1 MRTIVAV
8 FFCLTASLSAYGQ
21 EARSPQELAAQ
32 IQELIELKDT
42 SNIVRLVHSSADPAS
57 VERFKLML
65 ATYIGATNMQIY
77 PVPKD
82 DKEAVREFL
91 AQSPVPGAL
100 KPLEERVKKYAD
112 NGAFF
117 ELTPLGDLV
126 ISGKRINIPSSG
138 STTSV
143 VYGKQD
149 GKYLVIFAKRR

>member
-1 MRTIVAV
+1 MTRSIVAYV
-8 FFCLTASLSAYGQ
+8 ASALKQ
-21 EARSPQELAAQ
+21 VHPQHA
-32 IQELIELKDT
+32 
-42 SNIVRLVHSSADPAS
+42 
-57 VERFKLML
+57 RFKLTL
-65 ATYIGATNMQIY
+65 DTFIGATNMQVY

-91 AQSPVPGAL
+91 AKSPVPGL
-100 KPLEERVKKYAD
+100 KPLDERVKKIAD

-138 STTSV
+138 STVSV